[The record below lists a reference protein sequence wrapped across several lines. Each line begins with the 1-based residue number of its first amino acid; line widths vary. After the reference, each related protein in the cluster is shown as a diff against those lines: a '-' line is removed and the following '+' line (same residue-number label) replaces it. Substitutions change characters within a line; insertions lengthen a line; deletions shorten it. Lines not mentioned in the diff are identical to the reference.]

1 MTDILY
7 QWPAG
12 ARFGARVPK
21 ERFYERTA
29 STAALRERFVAEVNR
44 ISWAYKLAAETIN
57 LPGSSE
63 VPEIEVIQIDAK
75 ANDIST
81 QVLASIDKA
90 IPNPVIFEIHRDDAH
105 GGAVR
110 MTAAH
115 KPVGTPAPKP
125 ANAYFSTGWMR
136 GDAPRASLPTAISMT
151 ALYSALLGPLM
162 PLAPRP
168 GEGLAVVGE
177 RLDAVRRLEREIS
190 ALERK
195 LRSEPQLNR
204 KVDLRRELKTKQAE
218 LDQTR

>member
-1 MTDILY
+1 VTDILY

-12 ARFGARVPK
+12 AHFGARVPK

-29 STAALRERFVAEVNR
+29 STAALREKFVAEVNR
-44 ISWAYKLAAETIN
+44 ISWAYKLSAETIN

-63 VPEIEVIQIDAK
+63 VPEIEVIQLDAK
-75 ANDIST
+75 ANDISL

-105 GGAVR
+105 GGVVR

-115 KPVGTPAPKP
+115 KPARSPAPKP
-125 ANAYFSTGWMR
+125 NAYFSTAWMR
-136 GDAPRASLPTAISMT
+136 SDTPRTPLPTAITMT
-151 ALYSALLGPLM
+151 ALYSELIGLLT
-162 PLAPRP
+162 PLAPRL
-168 GEGLAVVGE
+168 GESLAVVGE
-177 RLDAVRRLEREIS
+177 RLSVMRRLEREIS
-190 ALERK
+190 ALEQK

-204 KVDLRRELKTKQAE
+204 KVELRRELRAKQAD

>member
-29 STAALRERFVAEVNR
+29 STTSLREKFVAEVNR

-57 LPGSSE
+57 LPGSHE
-63 VPEIEVIQIDAK
+63 VPEIEVLQLEAK
-75 ANDIST
+75 STDIST
-81 QVLASIDKA
+81 PVLAAIDKA
-90 IPNPVIFEIHRDDAH
+90 IPNPVIFEIHRMHTD
-105 GGAVR
+105 GLVVR

-115 KPVGTPAPKP
+115 KPVGSPAPKP
-125 ANAYFSTGWMR
+125 SAYFSTGWI
-136 GDAPRASLPTAISMT
+136 GSDTPRTPLPTAITML
-151 ALYSALLGPLM
+151 ALYSALIGRLT

-168 GEGLAVVGE
+168 GESPAAVSG

-190 ALERK
+190 TLERK

-204 KVDLRRELKTKQAE
+204 RVDLRRQLKFKQAE
-218 LDQTR
+218 LDETR

>member
-1 MTDILY
+1 MIDILY
-7 QWPAG
+7 RWPAG

-29 STAALRERFVAEVNR
+29 STGALREMFVAEVSR

-57 LPGSSE
+57 LPGSPE
-63 VPEIEVIQIDAK
+63 VPEIEVLQLDAK
-75 ANDIST
+75 SNDISA

-90 IPNPVIFEIHRDDAH
+90 IPNPVIFEVRRDDAQ

-115 KPVGTPAPKP
+115 TPVGSPARRPS
-125 ANAYFSTGWMR
+125 AYFSTGWMR
-136 GDAPRASLPTAISMT
+136 GDFPRTPLPTAITMA
-151 ALYSALLGPLM
+151 ALYSALIGPLT
-162 PLAPRP
+162 PLALRP
-168 GEGLAVVGE
+168 GESPADVSE
-177 RLDAVRRLEREIS
+177 RLNAVRRIEREIS

-204 KVDLRRELKTKQAE
+204 KVELRRELKAKQAE

>member
-1 MTDILY
+1 MIDILY

-21 ERFYERTA
+21 ERFYERSA
-29 STAALRERFVAEVNR
+29 STAVLRGKFVAEVSR

-57 LPGSSE
+57 LPGSPE
-63 VPEIEVIQIDAK
+63 VPEIEVMQVDAK
-75 ANDIST
+75 ANDVSA

-90 IPNPVIFEIHRDDAH
+90 IPNPVIFEVRRNGAH

-115 KPVGTPAPKP
+115 NPVGSPAPKSGD
-125 ANAYFSTGWMR
+125 YFSTCWMR
-136 GDAPRASLPTAISMT
+136 GDFPRTPLPTAITMT
-151 ALYSALLGPLM
+151 ALYSALIGPLT

-168 GEGLAVVGE
+168 GESPAAVSE
-177 RLDAVRRLEREIS
+177 RLDAVRRIEREIS

-204 KVDLRRELKTKQAE
+204 KLDLRRELKVKQAE

>member
-29 STAALRERFVAEVNR
+29 LTAALREKFVAEVNR

-57 LPGSSE
+57 LPDSSE
-63 VPEIEVIQIDAK
+63 VPEIEIIQLDAK
-75 ANDIST
+75 ANDINA

-105 GGAVR
+105 GGAVK

-115 KPVGTPAPKP
+115 KLAGAPAPKP
-125 ANAYFSTGWMR
+125 NAYFSTGWMR
-136 GDAPRASLPTAISMT
+136 GDAPRTSLPTAISMT
-151 ALYSALLGPLM
+151 ALYSALIGPLM
-162 PLAPRP
+162 PLVPRP
-168 GEGLAVVGE
+168 GESPSAISE

-190 ALERK
+190 TLERK
-195 LRSEPQLNR
+195 LRTEPQLNR
-204 KVDLRRELKTKQAE
+204 KVELRRELKAKQAE

>member
-7 QWPAG
+7 EWPAG

-21 ERFYERTA
+21 ERFYERAAAT
-29 STAALRERFVAEVNR
+29 TALREKFVAEVNR

-57 LPGSSE
+57 LPASQE
-63 VPEIEVIQIDAK
+63 VPEIEVIQLDAK
-75 ANDIST
+75 ANDISV

-105 GGAVR
+105 GGGVR
-110 MTAAH
+110 MAAAH
-115 KPVGTPAPKP
+115 KPTGCPPPKQH
-125 ANAYFSTGWMR
+125 AYFSTGWMR
-136 GDAPRASLPTAISMT
+136 GDTPRTSLPTAITMT
-151 ALYSALLGPLM
+151 ALYSALIGPLT
-162 PLAPRP
+162 PLTPRP
-168 GEGLAVVGE
+168 GESPAGVSE

-195 LRSEPQLNR
+195 LWSEAQLNR
-204 KVDLRRELKTKQAE
+204 KVDLRRRLKAKQAE

>member
-21 ERFYERTA
+21 DRFYERTA
-29 STAALRERFVAEVNR
+29 STVALREKFVAEVNR

-63 VPEIEVIQIDAK
+63 VPEIEVIQLDAK
-75 ANDIST
+75 ANDISAL
-81 QVLASIDKA
+81 VLASIDKA
-90 IPNPVIFEIHRDDAH
+90 IPNPVIFEIHLDDAH

-115 KPVGTPAPKP
+115 KLASSPAPK

-136 GDAPRASLPTAISMT
+136 IDEPRTPLPTAITM
-151 ALYSALLGPLM
+151 AGLYSELIGPLT

-168 GEGLAVVGE
+168 GESPAVVGE
-177 RLDAVRRLEREIS
+177 RLEVVRRLEREIS

-204 KVDLRRELKTKQAE
+204 KVELRQELKAKQAE
-218 LDQTR
+218 LNQTR

>member
-1 MTDILY
+1 MIDILY

-12 ARFGARVPK
+12 ARFGARIPK

-57 LPGSSE
+57 LPGSPE
-63 VPEIEVIQIDAK
+63 VAEIEVIQVDAK
-75 ANDIST
+75 ANDISA

-90 IPNPVIFEIHRDDAH
+90 IPNPVIFEIHRDVAD
-105 GGAVR
+105 GRAVR

-115 KPVGTPAPKP
+115 KLTGSPAPRP
-125 ANAYFSTGWMR
+125 SAYFSTRWMR
-136 GDAPRASLPTAISMT
+136 GDTPRVALPTAITIS
-151 ALYSALLGPLM
+151 ALYSALIDPLT
-162 PLAPRP
+162 PITARP
-168 GEGLAVVGE
+168 GESPSDIDT
-177 RLDAVRRLEREIS
+177 RLNAVRRLEREIS
-190 ALERK
+190 TLERR

-204 KVDLRRELKTKQAE
+204 KIDLRRELKAKLTE

>member
-12 ARFGARVPK
+12 ARFGARIPK

-29 STAALRERFVAEVNR
+29 STAALREKFVAEVNR

-63 VPEIEVIQIDAK
+63 VPEIEVVQVDAK
-75 ANDIST
+75 ANDISP

-90 IPNPVIFEIHRDDAH
+90 IPNPVIFEIHRGDPH

-115 KPVGTPAPKP
+115 KPAGSPAPKP
-125 ANAYFSTGWMR
+125 NAYFSTGWIR
-136 GDAPRASLPTAISMT
+136 SDAPRTSLPTAITMA
-151 ALYSALLGPLM
+151 ALYSALIGPLT
-162 PLAPRP
+162 PLAPRS
-168 GEGLAVVGE
+168 GESPAIVAV
-177 RLDAVRRLEREIS
+177 RLDTVRRLEREVN

-204 KVDLRRELKTKQAE
+204 KVSLRRELIAKQAE

>member
-1 MTDILY
+1 MIDILY

-29 STAALRERFVAEVNR
+29 STAALREKFVAEVSR

-57 LPGSSE
+57 LPGSPE
-63 VPEIEVIQIDAK
+63 VPEIEVLQLDAK
-75 ANDIST
+75 SNDISA

-90 IPNPVIFEIHRDDAH
+90 IPNPVIFELRRDDAR
-105 GGAVR
+105 GGAMR

-115 KPVGTPAPKP
+115 KPVGSPAPKP
-125 ANAYFSTGWMR
+125 SDYFSTGWMP
-136 GDAPRASLPTAISMT
+136 GGTPRIPLPTAIT
-151 ALYSALLGPLM
+151 IAALYSALISPLT
-162 PLAPRP
+162 PLALRP
-168 GEGLAVVGE
+168 GETPVVVSE
-177 RLDAVRRLEREIS
+177 RLNAVRRLEREIS
-190 ALERK
+190 TLERK

-204 KVDLRRELKTKQAE
+204 KVDLRRELKAKQTE